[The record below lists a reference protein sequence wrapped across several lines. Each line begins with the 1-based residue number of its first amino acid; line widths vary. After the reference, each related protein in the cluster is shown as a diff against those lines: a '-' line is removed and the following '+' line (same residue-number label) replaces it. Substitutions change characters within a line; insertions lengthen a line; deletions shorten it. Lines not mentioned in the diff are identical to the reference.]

1 MNILNNPALIE
12 QLAASYALGTLRG
25 GARRRFEALARNNA
39 GVRAA
44 AMIWQSRMSS
54 VAELQAQS
62 APSPAVWTRI
72 ENLVNAEKQTVVMR
86 DTRVRAQAADQRAA
100 RASGGWWASLGLWR
114 GGALA
119 GVLAAVVAGFAG
131 LNVNES
137 NGQLR
142 GQVAKLSGDK
152 QQLSAQLAAA
162 PEIQYVAVLADD
174 KSSASMLVTFDPK
187 NKRLLLKRVGGFQ
200 AQADKSLQL
209 WALPAGGA
217 PKSLGV
223 LGSEPV
229 IRLTAASSDVREVP
243 TLAISL
249 EPLGGAPAG
258 SGPTGPVLLKG
269 SLIETVQ

>member
-1 MNILNNPALIE
+1 MNILNNPSLIE
-12 QLAASYALGTLRG
+12 QLAANYALGTLRG
-25 GARRRFEALARNNA
+25 GARRRFETLARDNA
-39 GVRAA
+39 SVRAA

-86 DTRVRAQAADQRAA
+86 DTRARAQADDQRAT

-131 LNVNES
+131 LNLSEL

-142 GQVAKLSGDK
+142 GQVAKLSGDN

-162 PEIQYVAVLADD
+162 PEIQYVAVLSDD
-174 KSSASMLVTFDPK
+174 KSSTSMLVTFDPK
-187 NKRLLLKRVGGFQ
+187 NKRLLIKRVGGFQ

-223 LGSEPV
+223 LGSDPV

>member
-1 MNILNNPALIE
+1 MNILNNPTLIE

-25 GARRRFEALARNNA
+25 GARRRFESLARDNA
-39 GVRAA
+39 SVRAA

-54 VAELQAQS
+54 VAELQAEA

-72 ENLVNAEKQTVVMR
+72 ENLVNAEKQAAAMR
-86 DTRVRAQAADQRAA
+86 DARAKAQAEDRRAA
-100 RASGGWWASLGLWR
+100 RANSGWWASLALWR

-119 GVLAAVVAGFAG
+119 GVLAAVVAVFAG
-131 LNVNES
+131 LNLSEL

-142 GQVAKLSGDK
+142 GQLAKLTGDN
-152 QQLSAQLAAA
+152 QQLSARLATT

-187 NKRLLLKRVGGFQ
+187 NKRLLLKRVGGFE
-200 AQADKSLQL
+200 AQPDKSLQL
-209 WALPAGGA
+209 WALPAAGS

-223 LGSEPV
+223 LGRDPV

-269 SLIETVQ
+269 ALIETAR